1 MTATGMV
8 STAAQA
14 ALESFGMCHRFII
27 VIDNPTYDLG
37 YWQKASGLS
46 VTWDIAPFRAGD
58 QGNEFWI
65 YPGVTKYQN
74 IKLTRPISPTSN
86 VTQAWLAATSAN
98 MMPLSG
104 AIMLCGSMGIP
115 IITWRLYQFF
125 PVSWQVGEFT
135 AETGKV
141 VTETLELAHTGFL
154 DDQIASKIPDA
165 IKSASS

>member
-1 MTATGMV
+1 MTSLGMIG
-8 STAAQA
+8 SSAETFIEN
-14 ALESFGMCHRFII
+14 LFGMSHHFII

-37 YWQKASGLS
+37 SWQKASGLTVS
-46 VTWDIAPFRAGD
+46 WEMATYRAGD

-65 YPGVTKYQN
+65 YPGTTKYEK
-74 IKLTRPISPTSN
+74 ITLTRPVSPTSN

-104 AIMLCGSMGIP
+104 AILLCGPAGIP

-125 PVSWQVGEFT
+125 PVSWRVGEFSA
-135 AETGKV
+135 AEAKV

-154 DDQIASKIPDA
+154 EDQIASKIPGA
-165 IKSASS
+165 IKSRI